1 MRRQYDDFTQLKIK
15 DMSKV
20 ISDMTYKYI
29 NEESNSPTV
38 VPSSHYEKILSQVQ
52 ENYLGEITSR
62 QF

>member
-29 NEESNSPTV
+29 NEESNFNMAI
-38 VPSSHYEKILSQVQ
+38 KINSRKE
-52 ENYLGEITSR
+52 ENNKIYFNLYKE
-62 QF
+62 